1 MDLNCWINENW
12 PWLALLMGAV
22 ILLSQVTRALSEIHA
37 TWGSVWKWFT
47 RRKAI
52 TEEKQRAMK
61 AQTQAIEKLLTTT
74 AKTAKDVNEVRK
86 KVDELEE
93 SNQILLRLQLKD
105 RTEAILDRGYQ
116 YYDEL
121 DEINDL
127 FERYNDGR
135 RKDDGI
141 KSRVERTRR
150 IKTVPRYE
158 RKEREENERAK
169 Y

>member
-1 MDLNCWINENW
+1 
-12 PWLALLMGAV
+12 
-22 ILLSQVTRALSEIHA
+22 
-37 TWGSVWKWFT
+37 
-47 RRKAI
+47 
-52 TEEKQRAMK
+52 MK